1 MLQTKSNLFLRPFA
15 VALFAMSAAVTMTTE
30 AFADAENYKRT
41 LGGTTWVIASDAED
55 NTSSGTGVLVDAQ
68 RKLMIT
74 NAHVVGDSRKVVV
87 FFPHIKND
95 VPHVKKKHYLDNI
108 IKLKLGLQGKVLAV
122 DRKRDLALVELNR
135 LPEGA
140 KAIELAEKSTTPGSH
155 VDSIGNPGASDVLW
169 VYTSGTVRSVYEK
182 QFRTSAG
189 DHQFKVVETQSPIN
203 TGDSGGPVVN
213 PEGKLI
219 GIAQSFSEKGNLVSY
234 CVDVTEIKDF
244 MEGGW
249 KPAPLPAKVLLDKAD
264 VRHKKH
270 STGHYEVDFTLDNGK
285 TQSIFVTKDVE
296 YYERADVRK
305 IWTKVSTSKE
315 SPSADVTMRL
325 LTHSALTKIGAWEIE
340 QNAAGEFIIM
350 YVAKVDATA
359 THDALRSTLE
369 YVAKIS
375 LSMKDELSPKEES
388 KPASETLK
396 SWLAD

>member
-1 MLQTKSNLFLRPFA
+1 MYPSQFLNPIRNLTMA
-15 VALFAMSAAVTMTTE
+15 CAAIALTTTITQP
-30 AFADAENYKRT
+30 AHADAENYQRT
-41 LGGTTWVIASDAED
+41 LGSTTWVIASDAED
-55 NTSSGTGVLVDAQ
+55 NTSSGTGVLVDAE

-87 FFPHIKND
+87 FFRENKKG
-95 VPHVKKKHYLDNI
+95 VPVVEKRHYLDNI
-108 IKLKLGLQGKVLAV
+108 LKIGLRGNVLAV

-135 LPEGA
+135 LPDGA

-203 TGDSGGPVVN
+203 TGDSGGPVVS

-264 VRHKKH
+264 LSHKKH
-270 STGHYEVDFTLDNGK
+270 SSGHYEVDVTLDNGK
-285 TQSIFVTKDVE
+285 TQSIFITKDIE

-305 IWTKVSTSKE
+305 IWTLVSTTKE
-315 SPSADVTMRL
+315 APTAEVAMRL
-325 LTHSALTKIGAWEIE
+325 LRLSSATKIGSWAVE
-340 QNAAGEFIIM
+340 QNSAGEFMIM
-350 YVAKVDATA
+350 YVAKIDATA
-359 THDALRSTLE
+359 THEALRSTME
-369 YVAKIS
+369 YIAKIS
-375 LSMKDELSPKEES
+375 IAMKAELSPETKQ
-388 KPASETLK
+388 KTASETLA

>member
-1 MLQTKSNLFLRPFA
+1 MLLSKFHNRFRRIA
-15 VALFAMSAAVTMTTE
+15 VAVLAMAASGCV
-30 AFADAENYKRT
+30 ANQAHADAENYQRT
-41 LGGTTWVIASDAED
+41 LGSTTWVIASDAE
-55 NTSSGTGVLVDAQ
+55 NSTSSGTGVLVDAE

-87 FFPHIKND
+87 FFRENTKG
-95 VPHVKKKHYLDNI
+95 VPEVKKRHYLDKI
-108 IKLKLGLQGKVLAV
+108 LKVGLRGNVLAV

-140 KAIELAEKSTTPGSH
+140 RAIELAEKSITPGSQ

-213 PEGKLI
+213 AEGKLI
-219 GIAQSFSEKGNLVSY
+219 GIAQSFSEKSNLVSY
-234 CVDVTEIKDF
+234 CVDVTEIKEF

-264 VRHKKH
+264 LTHKKH
-270 STGHYEVDFTLDNGK
+270 SSGHYEVDFKLDNGK
-285 TQSIFVTKDVE
+285 TQSIFVTKDIE

-305 IWTKVSTSKE
+305 IWTLVNTTKQPPTAE
-315 SPSADVTMRL
+315 VTMRL
-325 LTHSALTKIGAWEIE
+325 LRQSSATKIGSWAIE
-340 QNAAGEFIIM
+340 QNSAGEYMVM

-369 YVAKIS
+369 YIAKIS
-375 LSMKDELSPKEES
+375 IAMKEELSPQEKQKTS
-388 KPASETLK
+388 SETLA
-396 SWLAD
+396 SWLTE